1 MVETRFAT
9 VNDLEQ
15 LIRCYVEIWQGLGEW
30 LPSSFVEPE
39 LERVRKPEGREGFK
53 QRIESREAILLLAE
67 KANEIIGVALGREYG
82 GVCNLGFLGVKKEHR
97 RKGVGTTLLNK
108 FVDEARKRNAH
119 KLSLHTAPTLLPAIE
134 LYIRNGF
141 IPEGFLRTHTR
152 HRHDSL

>member
-82 GVCNLGFLGVKKEHR
+82 GVCNLGFLGVKEEHR
-97 RKGVGTTLLNK
+97 RKGVGTALLNK